1 VTLMEFTVYDYAL
14 SGNCYKIRLF
24 ANILGVSYKK
34 ISVEFHPAAEHKSEV
49 MLQIS
54 PAGTLPILK
63 AGEMVLSE
71 TQAMLFWM
79 AKTFD
84 RSGTW
89 WPNDDDPIAQATV
102 LQWLGFSGDLTATIG
117 QARLN
122 SLFRT
127 PIDNAKVLDSSVGA
141 LRLLEAHLTEQSFL
155 QKKFISGAY
164 PTIADLACFPYVA
177 LSGDVGANLGLEHD
191 SFPEIRNWIYEIKS
205 LPGFIPMPGIFEM
218 HQLKDNAADP
228 TIRQVSEG

>member
-1 VTLMEFTVYDYAL
+1 MTSMEFTVYDYAL

-24 ANILGVSYKK
+24 ANILGVKYKK

-63 AGEMVLSE
+63 AGEMVLSA

-89 WPNDDDPIAQATV
+89 WPNDDDPIAQVTV

-127 PIDNAKVLDSSVGA
+127 PIDKAKVLDSSVNA

-155 QKKFISGAY
+155 QEKFIAGKY

-191 SFPEIRNWIYEIKS
+191 SFPEIRNWIHEIKS

-218 HQLKDNAADP
+218 HQLKDDAADP
-228 TIRQVSEG
+228 TIRQASEG

>member
-1 VTLMEFTVYDYAL
+1 MTSMEFTVYDYAL

-24 ANILGVSYKK
+24 ANILGVKYKK
-34 ISVEFHPAAEHKSEV
+34 ISVEFHPAAEHKSEL

-63 AGEMVLSE
+63 AGEMILSE

-79 AKTFD
+79 ARTFD
-84 RSGTW
+84 LSGTW
-89 WPNDDDPIAQATV
+89 WPSDVDPIAQATV
-102 LQWLGFSGDLTATIG
+102 LQWLGFSADLTATIG

-127 PIDNAKVLDSSVGA
+127 PIDKAKVLDSSVNA

-155 QKKFISGAY
+155 QEKFIAGKY

-191 SFPEIRNWIYEIKS
+191 SFPEIRNWIHEIKS

-218 HQLKDNAADP
+218 HQLKDDAADP
-228 TIRQVSEG
+228 TIRQASEG

>member
-1 VTLMEFTVYDYAL
+1 MTSMDFTLYDYAL

-24 ANILGVSYKK
+24 ASILGVNYEK
-34 ISVEFHPAAEHKSEV
+34 ISVEFHPSAEHKSEA

-71 TQAMLFWM
+71 TQAILFWM

-84 RSGTW
+84 RSGSW
-89 WPNDDDPIAQATV
+89 WPNDCDPMAQATV
-102 LQWLGFSGDLTATIG
+102 MQWLGFSGVLTATIG

-122 SLFRT
+122 SLFQT
-127 PIDNAKVLDSSVGA
+127 PIDRAKIIKSSVIA
-141 LRLLEAHLTEQSFL
+141 LRRLEAHLTEQSFEK
-155 QKKFISGAY
+155 KKFIGSAF

-177 LSGDVGANLGLEHD
+177 LSGDAGADLGLEHD
-191 SFPEIRNWIYEIKS
+191 SYPEIRNWIYEIKS

-218 HQLKDNAADP
+218 HQLKDHELDP
-228 TIRQVSEG
+228 TIRQASGG